1 MYDQIKSKKRPLLI
15 EAIGLMLMIVVAVAV
30 LMVNGSTFLQTNS
43 LLPAIS
49 AFGSTG
55 SLTADSLAGVMY
67 VQNADSNSISVVD
80 LETNTIVRNIT
91 VDGTPHNIKLSEDQL
106 TLYIITTDG
115 DSGTILMLN
124 TTSNELMKEIS
135 TGVSIQDIAIFNGT
149 LYVSDVSRG
158 KVLVM
163 NANGS
168 LIDEID
174 VGSRPQYMEV
184 RPDGQVLYVSSLG
197 GPISVV
203 DLEQNMVIK
212 EIDSGS
218 MPHRFSF
225 SN

>member
-1 MYDQIKSKKRPLLI
+1 MYNQIKSKKRPLLI
-15 EAIGLMLMIVVAVAV
+15 EAIGVMLMITAAVVAV

-106 TLYIITTDG
+106 TLYIITTDR
-115 DSGTILMLN
+115 DSGTIFMLN
-124 TTSNELMKEIS
+124 TTSNELMNEIP
-135 TGVSIQDIAIFNGT
+135 TEVSVQDIAIFNDT
-149 LYVSDVSRG
+149 MYASDVHGG

-163 NANGS
+163 NLNGT
-168 LIDEID
+168 LVDEID
-174 VGSRPQYMEV
+174 VGSRPQYLEV
-184 RPDGQVLYVSSLG
+184 RPDGQVLYVTRLG

-203 DLEQNMVIK
+203 DLEQ
-212 EIDSGS
+212 
-218 MPHRFSF
+218 
-225 SN
+225 